1 MPESTP
7 TAPRRNPR
15 SWFDRPE
22 RVLACFIGFSL
33 IAWTLQCSLLQKVLG
48 LDVLETILWGEKMA
62 WGHSKHPP
70 LSGWIG
76 GFFARAS
83 GHGDWAMYLAAQLC
97 VCIGIF
103 FAFKVAR
110 LFFDRYRATVSTL
123 LLYFL
128 FYYTPSWMKFST
140 YFVEI
145 ALAPAAAYFLLR
157 ALRGNRL
164 ADWCLLG
171 LLCGLGFLNK
181 YSFGL
186 ILLGFALVVLTRA
199 DYRRRLASPGP
210 YLAALLCIILFLPH
224 LKWLWENDFVC
235 FQHVDER
242 LEEEHNF
249 LMPLAV
255 LAAALY
261 PMLTEAL
268 AVALALLPPFGAVWR
283 KPRALWEKFR
293 SLEGWERCPADRE
306 ALHFAAI
313 LSLTPGAF
321 YLLLSLTGT
330 DIILMWLCSVAS
342 CSGVAVMAL
351 CPVKADARLL
361 RRITWILAIYIGII
375 FAATTADATFR
386 TTTSMH
392 LDPHDVISAGEEFWH
407 RHNAEPLRVVV
418 GGLRYAAIFDH
429 YSPRHPLGCES
440 DDDLSVDLCRE
451 QIERYG
457 ALLIDSKLRDLNPF
471 LNRLET
477 PVEFEECYIA
487 YRSLLGET
495 KSRHLFM
502 AYLPPGAKIRKS
514 ADANAEKNG
523 HE

>member
-1 MPESTP
+1 MPESTSATDRP
-7 TAPRRNPR
+7 
-15 SWFDRPE
+15 SWAEHPE
-22 RVLACFIGFSL
+22 RVLGAFIGFSL
-33 IAWTLQCSLLQKVLG
+33 IVWTLQCTLLQKVLG
-48 LDVLETILWGEKMA
+48 LDVLETVLWGDQPA
-62 WGHSKHPP
+62 WGYSKHPP

-76 GFFARAS
+76 GLFARAS

-97 VCIGIF
+97 ISIGIF
-103 FAFKVAR
+103 FTFKLAR
-110 LFFDRYRATVSTL
+110 LFFDRYRATVSAL

-145 ALAPAAAYFLLR
+145 AIAPAAAYFLLR
-157 ALRGNRL
+157 ALRSNHL
-164 ADWCLLG
+164 IDWALMG
-171 LLCGLGFLNK
+171 ISCGLGLLNK

-199 DYRRRLASPGP
+199 DYRRRLTSPGP
-210 YLAALLCIILFLPH
+210 YLAAGLCILLFLPH
-224 LKWLWENDFVC
+224 FQWLWENDFVC

-242 LEEEHNF
+242 LSEEHDW

-261 PMLTEAL
+261 PMLTEGL
-268 AVALALLPPFGAVWR
+268 FVAAALLPPLGAAWR
-283 KPRALWEKFR
+283 RPRALWERFR

-330 DIILMWLCSVAS
+330 DIILMWLCTVAS

-351 CPVKADARLL
+351 CPVKIDARFF
-361 RRITWILAIYIGII
+361 RRIVWLLALYIGVVFVITTI
-375 FAATTADATFR
+375 DAACR

-392 LDPHDVISAGEEFWH
+392 LDPHDVISAGETYWH
-407 RHNAEPLRVVV
+407 RHTAEPLRVVV

-429 YSPRHPLGCES
+429 YSPRHPLGCEA
-440 DDDLSVDLCRE
+440 DDDLSVRLHRA

-457 ALLIDSKLRDLNPF
+457 ALIIDSKFDD
-471 LNRLET
+471 LET
-477 PVEFEECYIA
+477 FLGRLDAPVEFERVRIE

-495 KSRHLFM
+495 KSRTLLL
-502 AYLPPGAKIRKS
+502 AYLPPGTKIK
-514 ADANAEKNG
+514 
-523 HE
+523 

>member
-1 MPESTP
+1 MPDATPSTP
-7 TAPRRNPR
+7 ERNAR
-15 SWFDRPE
+15 SWSEYPE
-22 RVLACFIGFSL
+22 RVLGYFIGFSL
-33 IAWTLQCSLLQKVLG
+33 IVWTLQCSLLQKILG
-48 LDVLETILWGEKMA
+48 LDVLETILWGDQPA
-62 WGHSKHPP
+62 WGYSKHPP

-76 GFFARAS
+76 GLFARAS

-97 VCIGIF
+97 ISIGIF
-103 FAFKVAR
+103 FTFKLAR
-110 LFFDRYRATVSTL
+110 LFFDRYRATVSAL

-145 ALAPAAAYFLLR
+145 AIAPAAAYFLLR
-157 ALRGNRL
+157 ALRGDRL
-164 ADWCLLG
+164 IDWVLMG
-171 LLCGLGFLNK
+171 VSCGLGLLNK

-199 DYRRRLASPGP
+199 DYRRRLTSPGP
-210 YLAALLCIILFLPH
+210 YLAALLCILVFLPH

-242 LEEEHNF
+242 LSEEHDF
-249 LMPLAV
+249 LMPLCV

-268 AVALALLPPFGAVWR
+268 AVAAVLLPPFGAVWR
-283 KPRALWEKFR
+283 KPQTLWEKFR
-293 SLEGWERCPADRE
+293 SLDGWERCPADRE
-306 ALHFAAI
+306 ALHFSAI
-313 LSLTPGAF
+313 LSLTPGVF

-351 CPVKADARLL
+351 CPVKSDARFF
-361 RRITWILAIYIGII
+361 RRLTWLLAIYIGVI
-375 FAATTADATFR
+375 FVITTADAAFR

-392 LDPHDVISAGEEFWH
+392 LDPHDVIATGEKFWH
-407 RHNAEPLRVVV
+407 RHTAEPLRVVV

-440 DDDLSVDLCRE
+440 DDDLSIRLHRA

-457 ALLIDSKLRDLNPF
+457 ALIIDSKRRDLNPF
-471 LNRLET
+471 LKRIDTPIVLEKH
-477 PVEFEECYIA
+477 ELH
-487 YRSLLGET
+487 YRSLLGKPE
-495 KSRHLFM
+495 SRTLYM
-502 AYLPPGAKIRKS
+502 GYLPPGTKIGK
-514 ADANAEKNG
+514 AAEKT
-523 HE
+523 EK